1 MKLSLKLALKLSV
14 LSHGNIAFDE
24 ISPRHVSIRIRYCF
38 SLCFPAGKFSIFR
51 ATPVSHR
58 RKSGISEMFGLF
70 FFWFRS
76 RAVFQSFFVCWYF
89 MRTDRIPKANSVFGT
104 GRTVVMSIVS
114 NVILVWFAYSWTWV
128 HNFQT
133 QSKPVYKL
141 MAPV

>member
-70 FFWFRS
+70 FFLVQIARCIS
-76 RAVFQSFFVCWYF
+76 VVFCLLVFYEDRPDTKSELRVWNWKNSGDVNCQQCYSSVVC
-89 MRTDRIPKANSVFGT
+89 I
-104 GRTVVMSIVS
+104 
-114 NVILVWFAYSWTWV
+114 
-128 HNFQT
+128 
-133 QSKPVYKL
+133 
-141 MAPV
+141 